1 MKGEKESGRTVAVGN
16 RRCRK
21 NNAPE
26 ALVSCWALRKGCA
39 SCVHETGQQQP
50 VWLECKKNQSRQY
63 WGRQ

>member
-50 VWLECKKNQSRQY
+50 VWLE
-63 WGRQ
+63 